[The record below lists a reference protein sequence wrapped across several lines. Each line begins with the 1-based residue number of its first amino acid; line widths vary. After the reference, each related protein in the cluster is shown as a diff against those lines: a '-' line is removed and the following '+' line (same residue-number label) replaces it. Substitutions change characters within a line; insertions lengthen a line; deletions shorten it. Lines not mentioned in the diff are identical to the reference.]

1 MAEKRRCV
9 EDCLDDAVMPG
20 HLHGRQADKGTG
32 ADKGTEVNGIKF
44 SQGTR
49 PKWEQGSSPN

>member
-20 HLHGRQADKGTG
+20 HLHGRQ
-32 ADKGTEVNGIKF
+32 
-44 SQGTR
+44 
-49 PKWEQGSSPN
+49 GSPC